1 MGDTGPCGPCSEI
14 HIDLRDDA
22 ERKKLDGKTLVNQDH
37 PEVIE
42 IWNLVFI
49 EFNRMKDG
57 SLLPLPAKHVDTG
70 MGFER
75 LCMAIQGKK
84 SNYDTDVFRPLIEK
98 LGTLTGVEYGKSDET
113 DIAMRVISDHLRAIA
128 FSIAD
133 GQLPSNTGAGYV
145 IRRILRRAVR
155 YAYTFLDEREAVIY
169 KLTDTLAEIMGEAFP
184 ELLSQNDLITR
195 VIREE
200 EQSFLHTLEQGI
212 KRFEQYIGKKKDIKI
227 IDGAF
232 AFELFDTYGFPV
244 DLTELMAKEN
254 GWAVDMEGFKKG
266 LEEQKQRSRQAAELD
281 KSDWIVVSE
290 SDRPGEFL
298 GYEQLEAEVKL
309 LRYRE
314 VKEKQNTYY
323 ELVLDKTPFYAESG
337 GQVGDKGILRNKEVT
352 IKIFDT
358 KKENDLTIHLAEKG
372 MEGPLDGFTAIVD
385 RENRIK
391 IENNH
396 SATHLM
402 HYALRRVLGDHVEQ
416 KGSLV
421 DAEHLRFD
429 FSHFGKMT
437 DEEVFSIEKMVNAMI
452 RNNDTIDEHRAV
464 EMQQAMDMGAL
475 AFFGEKYGD
484 KVRVVRFGDS
494 IELCGGT
501 HVPATGQIGYFKIVS
516 ESAIAAGVR
525 RIEAFTG
532 EVAENFVQARID
544 AENKIRELLKN
555 TKDIV
560 KGVQGMIDEN
570 KKLQKLTETLNRK
583 VSGGLLTD
591 LQSAIKPYKGVDL
604 LTARVD
610 ADLSVVKNI
619 AFSLIKNNKKVLAVL
634 GTVAEG
640 KAFLTVAIGEAAI
653 KKKNLNAGS
662 LIRELAKEIK
672 GGGGGQ
678 PHFAT
683 AGGKDPSGIQAA
695 LDKVK
700 TLI

>member
-1 MGDTGPCGPCSEI
+1 
-14 HIDLRDDA
+14 
-22 ERKKLDGKTLVNQDH
+22 
-37 PEVIE
+37 
-42 IWNLVFI
+42 
-49 EFNRMKDG
+49 
-57 SLLPLPAKHVDTG
+57 
-70 MGFER
+70 
-75 LCMAIQGKK
+75 
-84 SNYDTDVFRPLIEK
+84 
-98 LGTLTGVEYGKSDET
+98 
-113 DIAMRVISDHLRAIA
+113 
-128 FSIAD
+128 
-133 GQLPSNTGAGYV
+133 
-145 IRRILRRAVR
+145 
-155 YAYTFLDEREAVIY
+155 
-169 KLTDTLAEIMGEAFP
+169 
-184 ELLSQNDLITR
+184 
-195 VIREE
+195 
-200 EQSFLHTLEQGI
+200 
-212 KRFEQYIGKKKDIKI
+212 
-227 IDGAF
+227 
-232 AFELFDTYGFPV
+232 
-244 DLTELMAKEN
+244 
-254 GWAVDMEGFKKG
+254 VDMEGFKKG

-281 KSDWIVVSE
+281 KSDWVVLSE

-352 IKIFDT
+352 IKVFDT

-372 MEGPLDGFTAIVD
+372 MEGALDGFTAIVD
-385 RENRIK
+385 RENRRK

-402 HYALRRVLGDHVEQ
+402 HYALRKVLGEHVEQ

-429 FSHFGKMT
+429 FSHFEKMT
-437 DEEVFSIEKMVNAMI
+437 DEEVFSVEKMVNAMI

-525 RIEAFTG
+525 RIEAITG
-532 EVAENFVQARID
+532 EAAENFVQARVD

-560 KGVQGMIDEN
+560 KGVRGMIDEN

-591 LQSAIKPYKGVDL
+591 LESAIKPYKGVDL

-634 GTVAEG
+634 GSTSEG
-640 KAFLTVAIGEAAI
+640 KAFLTVAIGEKAI
-653 KKKNLNAGS
+653 KANKLNAGS